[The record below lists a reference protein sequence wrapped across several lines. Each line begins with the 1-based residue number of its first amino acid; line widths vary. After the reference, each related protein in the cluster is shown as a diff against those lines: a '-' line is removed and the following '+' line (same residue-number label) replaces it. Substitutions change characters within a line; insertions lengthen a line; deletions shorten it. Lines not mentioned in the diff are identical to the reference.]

1 MKIFRVWISI
11 SRIRQLSFSLTS
23 KNPTNKSLDSET
35 IDGLAERLKEVRWD
49 MWIKMKHFLKY
60 KTFLM
65 SPPKAHP
72 EHSKGA
78 FSQRESRG
86 HAGCASLPLGWAGC
100 VSSFLAMDAAVI
112 ANTLFF
118 VRTLSHLR
126 MHVTIKTKNSLDCK
140 AHATEIRKLALFC
153 LSAYTLVVAQLS
165 RMLYSAPYCS
175 SLSFTVSNKCTQHFV
190 CFLKELFPLFL
201 NHHKHSLDFCLL
213 VCLFMFG
220 G

>member
-1 MKIFRVWISI
+1 MCIITFRL
-11 SRIRQLSFSLTS
+11 SRVCI
-23 KNPTNKSLDSET
+23 
-35 IDGLAERLKEVRWD
+35 I
-49 MWIKMKHFLKY
+49 
-60 KTFLM
+60 
-65 SPPKAHP
+65 
-72 EHSKGA
+72 
-78 FSQRESRG
+78 
-86 HAGCASLPLGWAGC
+86 
-100 VSSFLAMDAAVI
+100 
-112 ANTLFF
+112 
-118 VRTLSHLR
+118 TLSYGCSCDSKYPLLCEN
-126 MHVTIKTKNSLDCK
+126 TKPSENAGDKTKNSLDCK
-140 AHATEIRKLALFC
+140 AHATEIRKLALFW